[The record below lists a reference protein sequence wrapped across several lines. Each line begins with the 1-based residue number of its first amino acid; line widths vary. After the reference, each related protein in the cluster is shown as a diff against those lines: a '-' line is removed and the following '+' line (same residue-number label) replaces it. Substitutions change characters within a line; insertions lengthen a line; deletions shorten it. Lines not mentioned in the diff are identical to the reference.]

1 MDFHHIGVACEDMD
15 RERAAFALLG
25 YMPEGEVFEDPI
37 QGIAGQFLTGP
48 GPRMELVAPLNS
60 ASTTLTGIL
69 SQRIKLYHM
78 AYVTPD
84 MAQALETLRAQ
95 RGKVVSAPQPAVA
108 FGGRAIA
115 FVALPNRLLVELIEA

>member
-1 MDFHHIGVACEDMD
+1 MEFHHIGVACEDMD

-25 YMPEGEVFEDPI
+25 YAPEGEVFEDPI
-37 QGIAGQFLTGP
+37 QGIKGQFLTGP
-48 GPRMELVAPLNS
+48 GPRMELVAPLTD

-69 SQRIKLYHM
+69 AQRIKLYHM
-78 AYVTPD
+78 AYFTPD
-84 MAQALETLRAQ
+84 MDTGLEALRAQ

-108 FGGRAIA
+108 FGGRKIA